1 MLKRDRTGGWRAKNL
16 AVVCGVIA
24 IVSSSFAQDKPEQLH
39 GHEVTVTAVTLAV
52 TVQDRRGRYVND
64 LTQADFTV
72 TENGVP
78 RTIYRFSHDSNA
90 PLSLTILLDVSGSMA
105 LQDKMAECRAALA
118 RFVTEGLRP
127 ADEAALLIFADGE
140 VEVASGYS
148 EDKTRLLEV
157 LAGVE
162 AYGKTALN
170 DAVAVSPEYARR
182 GRHEKK
188 ALLLVTDGIENDSQY
203 SPAQAAEIAK
213 KVDVPIYTMGYKL
226 PLDERLLGKHKRAPG
241 LTPTGIVASLES
253 FARATGGKAFF
264 LNTAAEL
271 ASALGEVRRETGHQ
285 YILGYTSHSSLD
297 AGFTKIRVLTK
308 DRKLLVRARE
318 GY

>member
-1 MLKRDRTGGWRAKNL
+1 VNPKKLTGLLATGLAALCAFRA
-16 AVVCGVIA
+16 AAGP
-24 IVSSSFAQDKPEQLH
+24 SFAQERPEEIK
-39 GHEVTVTAVTLAV
+39 GTGITVTSVTLAV

-64 LTQADFTV
+64 LTWADFTV
-72 TENGVP
+72 MENGAP
-78 RTIYRFSHDSNA
+78 RTISRFSHDFNA

-105 LQDKMAECRAALA
+105 LQDKMAECRSALG
-118 RFVTEGLRP
+118 RFVADGLRP

-140 VEVASGYS
+140 VEVAAGYS

-157 LAGVE
+157 LAGLE

-170 DAVAVSPEYARR
+170 DAVAVSPEYARK

-203 SPAQAAEIAK
+203 SPDQAAEIAR

-226 PLDERLLGKHKRAPG
+226 PLDERVLGKHKRAPG
-241 LTPTGIVASLES
+241 LTAAGIVESLES
-253 FARATGGKAFF
+253 FSRATGGKAFF
-264 LNTAAEL
+264 PNTPAEL
-271 ASALGEVRRETGHQ
+271 AAALGGVRQETGHQ
-285 YILGYTSHSSLD
+285 YILGYTSHADLD

-308 DRKLLVRARE
+308 DRKLRVRARE

>member
-1 MLKRDRTGGWRAKNL
+1 MNPKKLTGPL
-16 AVVCGVIA
+16 AVG
-24 IVSSSFAQDKPEQLH
+24 FAALCALLAAAGPLVAQERPEEIK
-39 GHEVTVTAVTLAV
+39 GSGITVTSVTLAV
-52 TVQDRRGRYVND
+52 TVQDRRNRYVND
-64 LTQADFTV
+64 LTRADFTV

-78 RTIYRFSHDSNA
+78 LTITRFSHDFDA

-105 LQDKMAECRAALA
+105 LQDKMAECRSALA
-118 RFVTEGLRP
+118 RFVAEGLRP
-127 ADEAALLIFADGE
+127 SDEAALLIFADGE

-148 EDKTRLLEV
+148 EDKTHLLEV
-157 LAGVE
+157 LAGIE

-170 DAVAVSPEYARR
+170 DAVAVSPEYARK

-203 SPAQAAEIAK
+203 SPAQAAEIAR

-241 LTPTGIVASLES
+241 LTPTGIVTSLES

-264 LNTAAEL
+264 PNTPAEL
-271 ASALGEVRRETGHQ
+271 ASAMGEVRRETGHQ

-297 AGFTKIRVLTK
+297 GGFTKIRVLTK
-308 DRKLLVRARE
+308 DRKLRVRARE